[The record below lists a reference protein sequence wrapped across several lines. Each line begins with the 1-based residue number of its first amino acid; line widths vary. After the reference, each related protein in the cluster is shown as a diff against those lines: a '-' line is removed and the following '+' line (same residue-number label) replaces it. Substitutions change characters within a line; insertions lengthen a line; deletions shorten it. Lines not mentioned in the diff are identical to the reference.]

1 LGRTDSSDYRQ
12 NLNAVDRCLKM
23 AKRTDQERR
32 ALRDA
37 GYVYNQREQRWMS
50 QDELQHWNMKQQRDT
65 DMGKVVYVLSII
77 FVVVITA
84 VTFMINM

>member
-1 LGRTDSSDYRQ
+1 
-12 NLNAVDRCLKM
+12 M